1 MFSLPLIFN
10 FILVVILI
18 CAVRLPFLLV
28 HGEPSSEDASELSQL
43 KEVFYKNLLADFRA
57 EGLDGSAELSPEEE
71 ARMDQRIRGFVRST
85 GVGES
90 GTTDRVKR
98 ESKNVEEQL
107 IEADTAGGRIS
118 LDLGKG

>member
-90 GTTDRVKR
+90 GPTDRVKR
-98 ESKNVEEQL
+98 ESKNVDEQL

-118 LDLGKG
+118 F

>member
-1 MFSLPLIFN
+1 M
-10 FILVVILI
+10 VILI

-71 ARMDQRIRGFVRST
+71 ARMDRRIRGFVRST

-90 GTTDRVKR
+90 GPTDRVKR
-98 ESKNVEEQL
+98 ESKNVDEQL

-118 LDLGKG
+118 F